1 VAIDSSFVGRVYPP
15 TPPYRI
21 SREKIREFATAVGD
35 DDPAYLDP
43 AVARSLGYSDV
54 IAPPTFAIVVT
65 MPAGHQVTFDP
76 ELGLDY
82 SRVVH
87 GEQLFTHYRPLVAG
101 DEVSVVVHVDSI
113 RSAGGND
120 ILGIRAEVSTTDA
133 EAVLTAVTTL
143 VARGTAGPADS

>member
-1 VAIDSSFVGRVYPP
+1 MAIDASFVGRVYPA
-15 TPPYRI
+15 TVPYRV
-21 SREKIREFATAVGD
+21 SREKIREFALAVGD
-35 DDPAYLDP
+35 PDPAYLDP
-43 AVARSLGYSDV
+43 VAAQALGYPDV

-87 GEQLFTHYRPLVAG
+87 GEQQFTHRRPLVAG

-113 RSAGGND
+113 RAAGGND
-120 ILGIRAEVSTTDA
+120 ILGIRAEVSTVDG
-133 EAVLTAVTTL
+133 EPVVTAITTL
-143 VARGTAGPADS
+143 VARGTA

>member
-1 VAIDSSFVGRVYPP
+1 MAIDVSFVGREYAP
-15 TPPYRI
+15 TPPYRV
-21 SREKIREFATAVGD
+21 SREKIREFALAVGD
-35 DDPAYLDP
+35 ADPAYLDP
-43 AVARSLGYSDV
+43 GVARGLGYADV

-87 GEQLFTHYRPLVAG
+87 GEQLFTHRRPLVAG
-101 DEVSVVVHVDSI
+101 DEVQVVVHVDSI

-120 ILGIRAEVSTTDA
+120 ILGIRAEVATTA
-133 EAVLTAVTTL
+133 GEPVLTAATTL
-143 VARGTAGPADS
+143 VARGTA

>member
-1 VAIDSSFVGRVYPP
+1 MAIDGSFVGRVYPP
-15 TPPYRI
+15 TPPYRV
-21 SREKIREFATAVGD
+21 SREKIREFALSIGD
-35 DDPAYLDP
+35 PDPAYLDP
-43 AVARSLGYSDV
+43 AAAQALGYPDV

-87 GEQLFTHYRPLVAG
+87 GEQLFSHRRPLVAG

-113 RSAGGND
+113 RAAGGND
-120 ILGIRAEVSTTDA
+120 ILGIRAEVATTGG

-143 VARGTAGPADS
+143 VARGTA